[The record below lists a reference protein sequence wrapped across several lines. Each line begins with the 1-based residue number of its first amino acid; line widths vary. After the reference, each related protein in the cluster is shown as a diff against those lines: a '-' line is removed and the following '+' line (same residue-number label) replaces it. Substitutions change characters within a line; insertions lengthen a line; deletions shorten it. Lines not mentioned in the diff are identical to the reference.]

1 MNIPVLKKISGDN
14 SSAMVRSLIILMALI
29 FIAVI
34 LSKGVFILPTNLMNM
49 VRQNTMLLFI
59 VMAQLFVL
67 LTGGI
72 DLSVGAV
79 VAITSVVV
87 VLFQGYSIPLALF
100 LCLLV
105 GLISGTVNGLI
116 ISFLRLP
123 AFVIS
128 LGMQQIVYSVAKIM
142 TNGAKIE
149 HSLNGVVLSSKL
161 NEFYKAEIA
170 GLIIPLWVCIIIT
183 VLLTIFMKTKPGY
196 SLYAVGGN
204 IRTAFISGLPV
215 RFINTIAYSISG
227 VLCAFAGFLF
237 VCRVTTGDPDTGT
250 LHALDSIA
258 ACTIGGVSLSGG
270 KGSVA
275 GGLIGLLVLCVLN
288 NVMSLV
294 HVSPNV
300 QPLVKGMVILL
311 AVFMNSM
318 EKRRPGR
325 A

>member
-1 MNIPVLKKISGDN
+1 MNISVLKKISNDN
-14 SSAMVRSLIILMALI
+14 SMVRSLVILAVLI

-34 LSKGVFILPTNLMNM
+34 LSGGVFISPTNLMNM
-49 VRQNTMLLFI
+49 FRQNTMLLFI

-79 VAITSVVV
+79 VALASVVV
-87 VLFQGYSIPLALF
+87 VLFQGYSIPFALF

-105 GLISGTVNGLI
+105 GLSCGTINGLI

-128 LGMQQIVYSVAKIM
+128 LGMQQIIYSVAKVM

-149 HSLNGVVLSSKL
+149 HSLNGMVLSPTL

-170 GLIIPLWVCIIIT
+170 GLIIPIWICVTIT
-183 VLLTIFMKTKPGY
+183 VLLAFFMRSKPGY

-204 IRTAFISGLPV
+204 IKTAFISGLPV
-215 RFINTIAYSISG
+215 KFINTIAYSISG
-227 VLCAFAGFLF
+227 ILCAFAGFLF

-275 GGLIGLLVLCVLN
+275 GGLVGLLVLCVLN

-294 HVSPNV
+294 HVSPNI
-300 QPLVKGMVILL
+300 QPLVKGIVILL

-318 EKRRPGR
+318 EKRRYNKV
-325 A
+325 